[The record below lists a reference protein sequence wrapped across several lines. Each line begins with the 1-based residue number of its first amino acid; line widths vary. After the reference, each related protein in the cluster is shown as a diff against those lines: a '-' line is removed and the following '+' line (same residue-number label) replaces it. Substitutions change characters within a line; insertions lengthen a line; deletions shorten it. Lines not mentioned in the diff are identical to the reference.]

1 MYSAVTLN
9 NKKCIVTFKTVRTCC
24 NILKISLGNL
34 IFFFVVAR
42 LTYLEQMGMF
52 KPTVGSSNN
61 GFLLPSLILN
71 VFDAEKKATPKCPG
85 LVVS

>member
-1 MYSAVTLN
+1 
-9 NKKCIVTFKTVRTCC
+9 
-24 NILKISLGNL
+24 
-34 IFFFVVAR
+34 
-42 LTYLEQMGMF
+42 MF